1 MKIGEVAAEAGVSV
15 QTVRFYERSGILPEP
30 PRSPSGYRSYGQD
43 DLQRV
48 RFVRRAKELGFTLS
62 EVRELLDLRVD
73 PRRTADDVRSRAE
86 VKIQTTRSKIRDLQ
100 RIEHALQHLV
110 DSCQAHGSP
119 DACALMHAIGAE
131 YHEPEGGHHGQDCTI
146 HT

>member
-1 MKIGEVAAEAGVSV
+1 VKIGEVAAEAGVSV
-15 QTVRFYERSGILPEP
+15 QAVRFYERSGILPEP
-30 PRSPSGYRSYGQD
+30 PRSPSGYRSYGPD

-62 EVRELLDLRVD
+62 EVRELLELRVD
-73 PRRTADDVRSRAE
+73 PRRTADDVRTRTE
-86 VKIQTTRSKIRDLQ
+86 VKIQATRSKIRDLQ

-110 DSCQAHGSP
+110 DHCQAHGSP

-131 YHEPEGGHHGQDCTI
+131 DHEPEGGRHGQDCTS